1 MCHSRSSL
9 DYLVLFK
16 VGEGVMLY
24 AIALIL
30 LAITVLFVIKKANN
44 VWLYLVVVLVIALI
58 IYGTYFQDPDAIE
71 TAKNMMANP

>member
-1 MCHSRSSL
+1 
-9 DYLVLFK
+9 
-16 VGEGVMLY
+16 MLY